1 MKQIGTVLQTENGI
15 ATVAVVRASAC
26 EGCHQHAE
34 GCAACSLLG
43 GDNRHTAKAANPIG
57 AAAGE
62 CVELEAD
69 DRRILAYAALVFLF
83 PLAAALAAYLV
94 GSAFFTEVLSLALC
108 AAGGFLL
115 AFAVVF
121 AVSVLL
127 SKKAPSVTIVNV
139 IKHREEEDDASSPSN
154 E

>member
-1 MKQIGTVLQTENGI
+1 MKQIGTVLKTENGT
-15 ATVAVVRASAC
+15 ATVSVIRASAC

-57 AAAGE
+57 AAAGDR
-62 CVELEAD
+62 VELEAD

-83 PLAAALAAYLV
+83 PLVAALAAYLI
-94 GSAFFTEVLSLALC
+94 GSAFLEQAIPLALC
-108 AAGGFLL
+108 AAGGFLF

-121 AVSVLL
+121 LVSVLL
-127 SKKAPSVTIVNV
+127 SGKAPSVTIVNV
-139 IKHREEEDDASSPSN
+139 IKHREEEDAASSASN

>member
-1 MKQIGTVLQTENGI
+1 MKQIGTVTKTRDAI
-15 ATVAVVRASAC
+15 ATVSVVRASAC

-43 GDNRHTAKAANPIG
+43 GDNRHTATAANPIG
-57 AAAGE
+57 AAVGD

-94 GSAFFTEVLSLALC
+94 GRAFFGEGMAAALC
-108 AAGGFLL
+108 AAGGFFF

-121 AVSVLL
+121 FL
-127 SKKAPSVTIVNV
+127 SILMSKRAPSVTIVNV
-139 IKHREEEDDASSPSN
+139 IKNRDEENAHASPSN